1 MFKKGHIINKGRH
14 HSEETI
20 EKLKRRP
27 LTRGAFKKGCVGLMK
42 GKHRSNEA
50 KEKSSRT
57 QKGRSYSGSFK
68 KGHDGYWKDKHLS
81 DER

>member
-1 MFKKGHIINKGRH
+1 
-14 HSEETI
+14 
-20 EKLKRRP
+20 
-27 LTRGAFKKGCVGLMK
+27 MK

-81 DER
+81 DEHRQKMSMSSLGHEVSEEVREKLRIKRLKKSSQLKTLR